1 MSAFLKLLPKF
12 KKGNKIEIK
21 KSHRGQ
27 FTDYCGGKVTDA
39 CISKGKNST
48 NPKIRKQATFADNA
62 RKWKHALGGVI
73 YNVY

>member
-1 MSAFLKLLPKF
+1 MSEFLKLLPKL